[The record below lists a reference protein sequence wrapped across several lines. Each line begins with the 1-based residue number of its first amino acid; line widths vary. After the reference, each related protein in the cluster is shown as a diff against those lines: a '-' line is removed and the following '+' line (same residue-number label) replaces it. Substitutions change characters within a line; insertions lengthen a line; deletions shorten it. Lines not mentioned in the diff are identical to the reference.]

1 MAGWNKW
8 MGKKVFLRI
17 KIKAIHIETV
27 VEVTNELKP
36 TIWITILDKFNK
48 WITFSVDEIIEIRR
62 KNNLL
67 RLN

>member
-17 KIKAIHIETV
+17 KNKSHPYQGTV

-48 WITFSVDEIIEIRR
+48 WITFSVDEIIEI
-62 KNNLL
+62 KEEE
-67 RLN
+67 

>member
-17 KIKAIHIETV
+17 KNKSHPYQGKV

-48 WITFSVDEIIEIRR
+48 WITFSVDEIIEI
-62 KNNLL
+62 KEEE
-67 RLN
+67 